1 MTHSKIDDKKLSCSA
16 QTRHDEPCDNNK
28 DEKMGIQANRSSKS
42 LAWREKGISAWV
54 ILPWILLVM
63 LAVVVWVL
71 PSKQNTKAVEVPTLP
86 AQQTQPTSTPPQVT
100 YESSAGV
107 VSYHDAVA
115 KAAVSVVN
123 IYTTQ
128 KSAQEAYYNDP
139 AFREFLEQHGYDIPD
154 VERGANLGSGVI
166 VSEDGY
172 IVTNAHVVDKADEI
186 IVALSDGKK
195 AAATVIGSDPDSDLA
210 VIKIQMT
217 GLTPLAFRDSAVR
230 VGDVALAI
238 GNPFGVGQT
247 VTQGI
252 VSATGRTGLGVSTYE
267 DFIQTDAAINPGNS
281 GGALVD
287 AHGNLIGINT
297 VIYSRSGGSMGIGFA
312 IPTSIV
318 EKVMND
324 IIATGRV
331 NRGWLGIEVGRRPDG
346 SGMSA
351 DESTTGVQIATVV
364 PNAAAD
370 KAGLQIGDVIVSV
383 NDVMITDANALIQY
397 ISKQSPNS
405 TIAVKIR
412 RGDNEQVIDVVLD
425 ERPTTKR

>member
-1 MTHSKIDDKKLSCSA
+1 M
-16 QTRHDEPCDNNK
+16 
-28 DEKMGIQANRSSKS
+28 KS
-42 LAWREKGISAWV
+42 LEQLKSTQKGVSAWL
-54 ILPWILLVM
+54 ILPWALFFMMAFVFWWFWTTNQT
-63 LAVVVWVL
+63 VNTQ
-71 PSKQNTKAVEVPTLP
+71 SKPDTAQPQAQIAQAPKDIDVPKLEY
-86 AQQTQPTSTPPQVT
+86 AQSGTDGK
-100 YESSAGV
+100 GV

-128 KSAQEAYYNDP
+128 KSERGSYYNDP
-139 AFREFLEQHGYDIPD
+139 AFREFLEQHGYDIPND
-154 VERGANLGSGVI
+154 NGGTNLGSGVI
-166 VSEDGY
+166 VSADGY

-195 AAATVIGSDPDSDLA
+195 SVAKVIGSDKDSDLA
-210 VIKIQMT
+210 VIKIEMS
-217 GLTPLAFRDSAVR
+217 GLTPLTFRSTPVR
-230 VGDVALAI
+230 VGDVTLAI

-297 VIYSRSGGSMGIGFA
+297 VIYSRSGGSMGLGFA
-312 IPTSIV
+312 IPNAIV

-324 IIATGRV
+324 LITTGRV
-331 NRGWLGIEVGRRPDG
+331 SRGWLGIEVSQMIANPTQLD
-346 SGMSA
+346 SQS
-351 DESTTGVQIATVV
+351 GVQVMNIV

-370 KAGLQIGDVIVSV
+370 RAGLQVGDVIVSI
-383 NDVMITDANALIQY
+383 NDTPMNDANALIQY
-397 ISKQSPNS
+397 ISKHSPNS
-405 TIAVKIR
+405 TLDLLVR
-412 RGDNEQVIDVVLD
+412 RGTSEQMLSVTLD
-425 ERPTTKR
+425 ERPSIQR